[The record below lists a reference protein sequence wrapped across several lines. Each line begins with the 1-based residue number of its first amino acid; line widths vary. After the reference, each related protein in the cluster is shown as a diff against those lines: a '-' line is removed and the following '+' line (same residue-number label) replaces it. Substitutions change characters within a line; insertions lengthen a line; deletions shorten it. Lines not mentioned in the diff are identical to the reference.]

1 MRRRPSSPRG
11 RRWRTAAALLA
22 AAALVLWILLFYG
35 CSSRN
40 GIWLSHGD
48 LIFLPSTENSIPVL
62 QAGPPAS
69 AVYTAP
75 PGREKGA
82 AVQAKACTAAPER
95 IILQGSTTGTGRP

>member
-1 MRRRPSSPRG
+1 MRRKPSSPRG

-62 QAGPPAS
+62 QAGI
-69 AVYTAP
+69 
-75 PGREKGA
+75 PGFGHLYCPSGQRK
-82 AVQAKACTAAPER
+82 R
-95 IILQGSTTGTGRP
+95 GRRTSQSLYGGP